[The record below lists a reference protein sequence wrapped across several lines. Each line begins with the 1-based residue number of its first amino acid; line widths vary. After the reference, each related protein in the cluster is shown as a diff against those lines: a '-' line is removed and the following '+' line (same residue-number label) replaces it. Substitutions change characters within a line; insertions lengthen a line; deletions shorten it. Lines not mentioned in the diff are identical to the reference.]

1 MTPSLIKPQPN
12 LASLVLR
19 LGIAAIFIVQGY
31 LKATLSFTL
40 VPEVM
45 NLASQRAV
53 GWTELVCGVLVLV
66 GLFSRL
72 AALVIVVLQ
81 AGAIYLVSWKEALV
95 LVWFPA
101 GDSRAESF
109 QKVGPE
115 YNMVL
120 ISMCVALL
128 VLGSGAYSLD
138 RFFGWLVGWG
148 KAQDAPATTGPAPAA
163 PVPAAGA
170 TAGRA

>member
-1 MTPSLIKPQPN
+1 MTPSMITPQPN
-12 LASLVLR
+12 LASLILR

-31 LKATLSFTL
+31 LKATVSFVL
-40 VPEVM
+40 LEEVM
-45 NLASQRAV
+45 NLPTQQAV
-53 GWTELVCGVLVLV
+53 GWAELACGLLLLV

-101 GDSRAESF
+101 GDSRAESVLR
-109 QKVGPE
+109 VGPE

-120 ISMCVALL
+120 ITMCLALI

-138 RFFGWLVGWG
+138 RFFGWLMGFG
-148 KAQDAPATTGPAPAA
+148 KVQEPAPATTAPVQAA
-163 PVPAAGA
+163 PVPAASS
-170 TAGRA
+170 